1 MRVPVKA
8 IGAAMLGLMAASA
21 AAELPVGARAPV
33 FSTQAALAGKETG
46 FSLSAA
52 LARGPVVLYF
62 YPKAFTKG
70 CTLEA
75 NAFAEAGDEF
85 AAMGASVIGHSVD
98 ATGTLQT
105 GRGASRGQRRK
116 H

>member
-1 MRVPVKA
+1 MRQMKLPVKA
-8 IGAAMLGLMAASA
+8 LGAALLGLLAVPV

-33 FSTQAALAGKETG
+33 FATQAALAGKETG

-75 NAFAEAGDEF
+75 NAFAERSEEHT
-85 AAMGASVIGHSVD
+85 SE
-98 ATGTLQT
+98 LQSLM
-105 GRGASRGQRRK
+105 RISY
-116 H
+116 